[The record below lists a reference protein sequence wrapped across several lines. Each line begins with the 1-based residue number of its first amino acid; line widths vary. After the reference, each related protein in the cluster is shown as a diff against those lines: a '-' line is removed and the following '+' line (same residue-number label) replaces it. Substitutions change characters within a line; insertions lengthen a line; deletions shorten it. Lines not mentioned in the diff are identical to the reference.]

1 MSIRTVRSV
10 IEAEPRTKEAQSV
23 RASNFNGNVFQLN
36 QANTTSQ
43 VVDVLN
49 TPKRLI
55 AWSIAPGDKVKVMM
69 VRLGNTGSD
78 SWSKSEDCCVGP
90 QPTKVCSCYWAI
102 CLTFAVV
109 SQVVLTDQSPTA
121 IIDDAGHY
129 MFLYESENG
138 DTAVVEAYDDFVK
151 RKTC

>member
-1 MSIRTVRSV
+1 
-10 IEAEPRTKEAQSV
+10 
-23 RASNFNGNVFQLN
+23 
-36 QANTTSQ
+36 
-43 VVDVLN
+43 
-49 TPKRLI
+49 
-55 AWSIAPGDKVKVMM
+55 MM

-90 QPTKVCSCYWAI
+90 QPPGD
-102 CLTFAVV
+102 VV
-109 SQVVLTDQSPTA
+109 VIGQLPYVRCGEQVVLTDQSPTA

>member
-1 MSIRTVRSV
+1 MSIRTVQSV

-23 RASNFNGNVFQLN
+23 RVSNFNGNVFQLN

-49 TPKRLI
+49 APKRLV

-90 QPTKVCSCYWAI
+90 QPPGD
-102 CLTFAVV
+102 VV
-109 SQVVLTDQSPTA
+109 VIGQLPYVRCGVQVVLTDQSPTA

-138 DTAVVEAYDDFVK
+138 DHAVVEAYDDFVK

>member
-1 MSIRTVRSV
+1 MSIVTVRSV

-23 RASNFNGNVFQLN
+23 RVSNFNGNVFQLN

-49 TPKRLI
+49 APKRLI

-90 QPTKVCSCYWAI
+90 QPPGD
-102 CLTFAVV
+102 VV
-109 SQVVLTDQSPTA
+109 VIGQLPYVRCGVQVVLTDQSPTA

-138 DTAVVEAYDDFVK
+138 DQAVVEAYDDFVK

>member
-90 QPTKVCSCYWAI
+90 QPPGD
-102 CLTFAVV
+102 VV
-109 SQVVLTDQSPTA
+109 VIGQLPYVRCGVQVVLTDQSPTA

-129 MFLYESENG
+129 MFLYESEKG

>member
-10 IEAEPRTKEAQSV
+10 IEAEPKTKEAQSV

-90 QPTKVCSCYWAI
+90 QPPGD
-102 CLTFAVV
+102 VV
-109 SQVVLTDQSPTA
+109 VIGQLPYVRCGVQVVLTDQSPTA
-121 IIDDAGHY
+121 VIDDAGHY
-129 MFLYESENG
+129 MFLYESEKG

>member
-10 IEAEPRTKEAQSV
+10 IEAEPKTKEAQGV
-23 RASNFNGNVFQLN
+23 RASNFNGSVFQLN

-90 QPTKVCSCYWAI
+90 QPPGD
-102 CLTFAVV
+102 VV
-109 SQVVLTDQSPTA
+109 VIGQLPYVRCGVQVVLTDQSPTA

-129 MFLYESENG
+129 MFLYESEKG

>member
-10 IEAEPRTKEAQSV
+10 IEVEPKTKEAQSV

-90 QPTKVCSCYWAI
+90 QPPGD
-102 CLTFAVV
+102 VV
-109 SQVVLTDQSPTA
+109 VIGQLPYVRCGVQVVLTDQSPTA

>member
-90 QPTKVCSCYWAI
+90 QPPGD
-102 CLTFAVV
+102 VV
-109 SQVVLTDQSPTA
+109 VIGQLPYVRCGVQVVLTDQSPTA
-121 IIDDAGHY
+121 VIDDAGHY
-129 MFLYESENG
+129 MFLYESEKG

>member
-10 IEAEPRTKEAQSV
+10 IEAEPRTKEAKSV

-90 QPTKVCSCYWAI
+90 QPPGD
-102 CLTFAVV
+102 VV
-109 SQVVLTDQSPTA
+109 VIGQLPYVRCGVQVVLTDQSPTA

-129 MFLYESENG
+129 MFLYESEKG

>member
-10 IEAEPRTKEAQSV
+10 IEAEPKTKEAQSV
-23 RASNFNGNVFQLN
+23 RVSNFNGSVFQLN

-90 QPTKVCSCYWAI
+90 QPPGD
-102 CLTFAVV
+102 VV
-109 SQVVLTDQSPTA
+109 VIGQLPYVRCGVQVVLTDQSPTA

>member
-10 IEAEPRTKEAQSV
+10 IEAELKTKEAQSV

-49 TPKRLI
+49 TPKRLV

-90 QPTKVCSCYWAI
+90 QPPGD
-102 CLTFAVV
+102 VV
-109 SQVVLTDQSPTA
+109 VIGQLPYVRCGEQVVLTDQSPTA

-129 MFLYESENG
+129 MFMYESENG

>member
-10 IEAEPRTKEAQSV
+10 IEAEPKTKEAQSV

-90 QPTKVCSCYWAI
+90 QPPGD
-102 CLTFAVV
+102 VV
-109 SQVVLTDQSPTA
+109 VIGQLPYIRCGVQVVLTDQSPTA

-129 MFLYESENG
+129 MFLYESEKG

>member
-23 RASNFNGNVFQLN
+23 RVSNFSGNVFQLN

-49 TPKRLI
+49 TPKRLV

-90 QPTKVCSCYWAI
+90 QPPGD
-102 CLTFAVV
+102 VV
-109 SQVVLTDQSPTA
+109 VIGQLPYVRCGVQVVLTDQSPTA

-138 DTAVVEAYDDFVK
+138 DQAVVEAYDDFVK

>member
-10 IEAEPRTKEAQSV
+10 IEAEPKTKEAQSV

-49 TPKRLI
+49 TPKRLV
-55 AWSIAPGDKVKVMM
+55 AWSIVPGDKVKVMM

-90 QPTKVCSCYWAI
+90 QPPGD
-102 CLTFAVV
+102 VV
-109 SQVVLTDQSPTA
+109 VIGQLPYVRCGEQVVLTDQSPTA
-121 IIDDAGHY
+121 IIADAGHY

-138 DTAVVEAYDDFVK
+138 DNAVVEAYDDFVK

>member
-10 IEAEPRTKEAQSV
+10 IEAEPKTKEAQSV

-90 QPTKVCSCYWAI
+90 QPPGD
-102 CLTFAVV
+102 VV
-109 SQVVLTDQSPTA
+109 VIGQLPYIRCGVQVVLTDQSPTA
-121 IIDDAGHY
+121 VIDDAGHY
-129 MFLYESENG
+129 MFLYESEKG